1 MLLCMCLC
9 VWVWVWVCGVCS
21 SVLPV
26 LCHQELAASRS
37 DAYASLTGRARQ
49 LALEEFKAEMSGA
62 WPAAAGQ
69 HQQMTA
75 DGDAAENE
83 SESSMPCSLPSD
95 VEATK
100 NKR

>member
-1 MLLCMCLC
+1 MRAC
-9 VWVWVWVCGVCS
+9 VRVCVS
-21 SVLPV
+21 SSIRPFDHPV
-26 LCHQELAASRS
+26 LCYQGLAASRS

-49 LALEEFKAEMSGA
+49 LALEEFKAGMSGA
-62 WPAAAGQ
+62 WPAAGGQ
-69 HQQMTA
+69 HQQIAA

-95 VEATK
+95 LEATK